1 MTETLLRLLTDTI
14 VMSKNRFRWSQ
25 ADANEDNA
33 LNRTEFLAYRH
44 PELSE
49 PTLYR
54 MADDLITNL
63 DEDKDGMLTV
73 KEFARIPKVSAC
85 RLTSQ
90 LLIRIAGEFMIQP

>member
-1 MTETLLRLLTDTI
+1 MHALSSLSPDTI
-14 VMSKNRFRWSQ
+14 AMSKNRFRWSQ

-49 PTLYR
+49 PTLAR

-73 KEFARIPKVSAC
+73 KEFARIPKVC
-85 RLTSQ
+85 VPVFLENV
-90 LLIRIAGEFMIQP
+90 G